1 MKKVKLSKGEIARL
15 NLLSKEA
22 RAGEEPVILAQRF
35 NEQQKNQELPVYEI
49 EKIAQEIA
57 RLSGR
62 LGD

>member
-15 NLLSKEA
+15 NLLNKEA